1 MFKLKLLV
9 KLTECPLSE
18 TPVTGRR
25 LQKTLLL
32 DNSCCSPP
40 TSSLSHHQGSPNKN
54 VSSKML
60 LDRLDNR
67 ELFKMDTSMNEAR
80 KALQK
85 PAWTVALA
93 KAKESSIL
101 VERVGHVIPCTEE

>member
-1 MFKLKLLV
+1 
-9 KLTECPLSE
+9 
-18 TPVTGRR
+18 
-25 LQKTLLL
+25 
-32 DNSCCSPP
+32 
-40 TSSLSHHQGSPNKN
+40 
-54 VSSKML
+54 ML

-80 KALQK
+80 KALHK